1 MLQIR
6 KKGLNLSTVSKDLD
20 ASLASKTTS
29 SSNYNQGH
37 WQETPTK

>member
-20 ASLASKTTS
+20 ASLASTATS

-37 WQETPTK
+37 RQEPPAR